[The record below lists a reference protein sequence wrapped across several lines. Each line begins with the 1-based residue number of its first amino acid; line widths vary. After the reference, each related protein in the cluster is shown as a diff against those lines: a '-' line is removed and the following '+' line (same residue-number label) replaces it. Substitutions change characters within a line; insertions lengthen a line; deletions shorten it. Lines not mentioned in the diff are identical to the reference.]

1 MSQLLDELRKG
12 LNGRSPLIYLYTP
25 EEGRA
30 LAALREL
37 APEYAGGAD
46 NVHLWDVVNG
56 LPGLPGETRDP
67 AAAIVA
73 ATTSEREG
81 FFVFKDISNYMDQP
95 AVVRALRNAYNA
107 LQNKAHRA
115 FILLSPDR
123 VIPTILEKEVFV
135 IDVMPPAEDEIHAEV
150 TAIQKFYPG
159 LEISEELFKQV
170 ELTLRGMTL
179 NEVSHIMHRVFQRGH
194 IEKSEVLDEIF
205 AEKERIVK
213 KLGVLEF
220 VPPRF
225 SLDMIGG
232 LENLKDWLT
241 HRQRV
246 FTREAVEAGIP
257 VPKGILLMGVSGCGK
272 SLAAKVIST
281 LWQVPLYR
289 LDMNLVFSGMYG
301 MAEAAFS
308 RALKAVEAV
317 APAVLWIDEIE
328 NALNMEGKGTGQ
340 HSHMFSTFLTWMQEK
355 PPLVFIAATANRIE
369 ALPAE
374 VIRKGRFDQVF
385 FIDLPTE
392 AERKQIIEIHLR
404 RNGVDPKDFDM
415 TYLLVT
421 TDEWNGAEI
430 EQAVIAARV
439 EAYQEDRV
447 FNTRDVSTAASKI
460 VPLSRTM
467 REQIKFIRNWA
478 YGRATLASKQSRMGP
493 RQAT

>member
-385 FIDLPTE
+385 FIDLPE
-392 AERKQIIEIHLR
+392 KEERLEILRIHLAR
-404 RNGVDPKDFDM
+404 RNVSPEGLPLDLIA
-415 TYLLVT
+415 TRT
-421 TDEWNGAEI
+421 EGWTGAEI
-430 EQAVIAARV
+430 EQFVVSALTAARL
-439 EAYQEDRV
+439 ENQPLNDTHLYDALKE
-447 FNTRDVSTAASKI
+447 I

-467 REQIKFIRNWA
+467 KEQVAQIRGWAFERAVRASSRE
-478 YGRATLASKQSRMGP
+478 
-493 RQAT
+493 